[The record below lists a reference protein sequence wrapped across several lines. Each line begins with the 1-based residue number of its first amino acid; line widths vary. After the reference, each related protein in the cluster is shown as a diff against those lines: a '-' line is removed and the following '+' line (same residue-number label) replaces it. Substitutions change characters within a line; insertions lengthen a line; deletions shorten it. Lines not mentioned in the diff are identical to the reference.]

1 MDDKELIKKV
11 RNSLIAKKSKSEIL
25 RGFQKRGYKLEY
37 AEALLNKAKKPKK
50 VVTVLTLLIIVS
62 ALLFATFYI
71 SFLTGQKTT
80 LTNPLAG
87 FTITGNTIAD
97 SNPQIPQG
105 TQILNQNSTT
115 EKSLEQIEITPEFI
129 SFLLQEIGA
138 SQLHSNLLEK
148 PIINVKIEDQV
159 FHSIIGNEI
168 KTTEG
173 LSEDADIQFN
183 TNKPDLVEA
192 IISDNPEIIFK
203 ESITS
208 GNTQIE
214 LKTSE
219 TELFSKGYLGLYD
232 SLR

>member
-11 RNSLIAKKSKSEIL
+11 KNSFRAKKSKAEIL
-25 RGFQKRGYKLEY
+25 RGFQARGYKLEY

-62 ALLFATFYI
+62 TLLFATFYI

-80 LTNPLAG
+80 LTNPLTG
-87 FTITGNTIAD
+87 FTITGNTVAT
-97 SNPQIPQG
+97 PATQIPQN
-105 TQILNQNSTT
+105 TQVLNQNSTT

-129 SFLLQEIGA
+129 SFLLQEIGVN
-138 SQLHSNLLEK
+138 QLHSNLLEK

-168 KTTEG
+168 KTIEG
-173 LSEDADIQFN
+173 LNKDADLQFN
-183 TNKPDLVEA
+183 TNKQDLVES
-192 IISDNPEIIFK
+192 IISENPEIIFK
-203 ESITS
+203 ESVTN

-219 TELFSKGYLGLYD
+219 TELFSKGYLGLYN
-232 SLR
+232 SLK